1 MSAARHRGPVV
12 PAAVSAASLAV
23 DTGAGSELASS
34 LETWEAT
41 VVDCDCDYDGDG
53 DLDGNADGRSE
64 FLLLNG
70 VKTTGPAQR
79 IQLRFE

>member
-1 MSAARHRGPVV
+1 V

-41 VVDCDCDYDGDG
+41 VVDYDGDG

>member
-1 MSAARHRGPVV
+1 VL
-12 PAAVSAASLAV
+12 AAVSAASLAV

-41 VVDCDCDYDGDG
+41 VVDYDGDG

-64 FLLLNG
+64 FLVLNG
-70 VKTTGPAQR
+70 VETSGPAQR
-79 IQLRFE
+79 IQPRFE

>member
-1 MSAARHRGPVV
+1 MSTARHRGPVV

-41 VVDCDCDYDGDG
+41 VVDCDGDGDG